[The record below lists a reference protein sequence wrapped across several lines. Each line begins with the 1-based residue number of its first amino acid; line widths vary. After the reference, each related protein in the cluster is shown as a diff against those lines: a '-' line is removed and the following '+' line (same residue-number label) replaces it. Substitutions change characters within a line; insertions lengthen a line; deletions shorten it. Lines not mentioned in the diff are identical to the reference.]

1 MRPTEPVDFIALLA
15 AFASKKKKQV
25 RDCQVFDPNVY
36 FKERDPSVG
45 SSVSDRSAYAFK
57 HELRLNQRRRR
68 VSIMASQY
76 CIRLQVDGSLNVG
89 VCSINREDRIMPADI
104 RSDLRVLGDPRWPI
118 FVTPALPRAGLL
130 AFLNRPSV
138 HAAATLLI
146 HSPQDSVLVTQGSVC
161 AYFCPGTAAE
171 FQSAIDSLC
180 GLVEPKGRRSR
191 ADLQPLP
198 KEFQPLIPL
207 ILRWAEDDD
216 GWRQEALR
224 AASRPELKSLVS
236 TVTPYLNAI
245 DNYLTT
251 NDDDAAR
258 ALGRLAEF
266 TVEARLDLE
275 RSENHG
281 SPPLK
286 IV

>member
-1 MRPTEPVDFIALLA
+1 
-15 AFASKKKKQV
+15 
-25 RDCQVFDPNVY
+25 
-36 FKERDPSVG
+36 
-45 SSVSDRSAYAFK
+45 
-57 HELRLNQRRRR
+57 
-68 VSIMASQY
+68 
-76 CIRLQVDGSLNVG
+76 
-89 VCSINREDRIMPADI
+89 
-104 RSDLRVLGDPRWPI
+104 
-118 FVTPALPRAGLL
+118 
-130 AFLNRPSV
+130 
-138 HAAATLLI
+138 
-146 HSPQDSVLVTQGSVC
+146 
-161 AYFCPGTAAE
+161 
-171 FQSAIDSLC
+171 
-180 GLVEPKGRRSR
+180 
-191 ADLQPLP
+191 
-198 KEFQPLIPL
+198 L

-236 TVTPYLNAI
+236 TVTQYLNAI